1 MRACVLYVYGRN
13 EIPRYIGPDVDMPSM
28 GYMVGPQEV
37 GYLYG
42 QYKRIYQHS
51 AAKHTG
57 LLWGGLPPWPNAA
70 VRLSRQMG
78 REEDAGY

>member
-1 MRACVLYVYGRN
+1 
-13 EIPRYIGPDVDMPSM
+13 
-28 GYMVGPQEV
+28 MVGPQEV

-51 AAKHTG
+51 AAKSTG

-70 VRLSRQMG
+70 VRRLTG
-78 REEDAGY
+78 RGTPWEKEMREVQTSA